1 MLIWLLAG
9 MGVFLFNVYLPAAL
23 FFPAMGLKVHAGSRD
38 ELPEPGKMVGRA
50 RRSLAN
56 FQENLPI
63 FLALGI
69 LAMIA
74 ENADMALAVL
84 GAKVFVIARIAFI
97 VCYMISI
104 PFTRSIAFTVG
115 FIGMGMMA
123 YALI

>member
-9 MGVFLFNVYLPAAL
+9 MGVFLLNVYLPAAL
-23 FFPAMGLKVHAGSRD
+23 FFPAMGLKIHAGSRD
-38 ELPEPGKMVGRA
+38 ELPEPSKMVRRA
-50 RRSLAN
+50 RRTLAN
-56 FQENLPI
+56 FQENFTI

-69 LAMIA
+69 LAMVV
-74 ENADMALAVL
+74 ENADMSLAVL
-84 GAKVFVIARIAFI
+84 GAQIFVFARVAFI
-97 VCYMISI
+97 ICYMISI